1 MKKNK
6 KPIIIGVIIISMV
19 LLVAGILLWH
29 LDREDK
35 EKQSAESHKVPMA
48 QEGVFPYLI
57 PNTSLVIQKVRS
69 YDGVFI
75 EDGSDRNVS
84 GISAIVVENVGDEY
98 IEYAKISMHCND
110 KQLVYELKTLEP
122 KGVMMVQESTAAIYE
137 DGEYSDCSAEIATMD
152 SMEMSTS
159 YISIDETDTGAI
171 RITNISKKDIP
182 SVRIFYKF
190 YKSETNVLLGGITY
204 TTKISDL
211 KKGETREI
219 VPSHYEKGAS
229 RIMMVRTYDTY

>member
-35 EKQSAESHKVPMA
+35 EKQSAESHKVPMT

-75 EDGSDRNVS
+75 EDGS
-84 GISAIVVENVGDEY
+84 
-98 IEYAKISMHCND
+98 
-110 KQLVYELKTLEP
+110 
-122 KGVMMVQESTAAIYE
+122 E
-137 DGEYSDCSAEIATMD
+137 DDIRASNGLY
-152 SMEMSTS
+152 
-159 YISIDETDTGAI
+159 SIDGFASLDDSNNYIYDVLDDDTELVDGCS
-171 RITNISKKDIP
+171 TEYNP
-182 SVRIFYKF
+182 
-190 YKSETNVLLGGITY
+190 NVLVFLL
-204 TTKISDL
+204 SDTL
-211 KKGETREI
+211 LLYFLD
-219 VPSHYEKGAS
+219 SY
-229 RIMMVRTYDTY
+229 